1 MSETR
6 QPRNILEQ
14 IAMGLKT
21 VNDNIVDLFKMVEE
35 IHTCVYTTD
44 IPPTSSGNE

>member
-14 IAMGLKT
+14 IARGLQT

>member
-14 IAMGLKT
+14 IAMGLQT

-35 IHTCVYTTD
+35 IHACVYTTD